1 MRGFYE
7 CIGSYSRIRMRAV
20 DALGKPQSAE
30 TAQGKELRLWRGS
43 AEGTMYR
50 ATTEEHR
57 LKPTP
62 LGQGFEKKSELAVA
76 GDVGERGEF
85 EGVMAAGEFEG
96 AGFSAMATQ

>member
-1 MRGFYE
+1 MREIDEF
-7 CIGSYSRIRMRAV
+7 IGGYSRIRMSAV
-20 DALGKPQSAE
+20 DALGNPQSAE
-30 TAQGKELRLWRGS
+30 AVQGKELRLWRGS

-50 ATTEEHR
+50 APTEEHR

-62 LGQGFEKKSELAVA
+62 LGQGFEKKSEHAVA

-85 EGVMAAGEFEG
+85 EG